1 MFKKFSAIF
10 KKELAAF
17 FNTNLAYIIL
27 VSYILL
33 SMFITFFLGGFF
45 SINNADMFSFFYFQS
60 FIFVIL
66 TPAFTMRLWSEERKS
81 GTIEFLL
88 TQPVSL
94 TTVVLAKFFAAWALC
109 LIMLA
114 LTIPFWIYMN
124 IYFEVDNL
132 NVISGYLACI
142 LTTGAFCALGCM
154 ISSFNSSPVSSYM
167 LTLVLCSLI
176 TFSSFGWI
184 INKIG
189 LSGQISS
196 RIQSSLNFDKHYF
209 DIMSGQISP
218 DNILYFLLLIVFG
231 LWLNIASIEYKKN

>member
-1 MFKKFSAIF
+1 MSKQFSAIF

-17 FNTNLAYIIL
+17 FNTSLAYIIL

-45 SINNADMFSFFYFQS
+45 SINNADLFSFFYFQN
-60 FIFVIL
+60 FVFVIL
-66 TPAFTMRLWSEERKS
+66 TPAFTMRLWAEERKS

-94 TTVVLAKFFAAWALC
+94 TAIVLAKFFAAWFLC
-109 LIMLA
+109 LIMLS

-124 IYFEVDNL
+124 IYFQVDNL
-132 NVISGYLACI
+132 NIFSGYLACI

-154 ISSFNSSPVSSYM
+154 MSSFNSSPVSSYM
-167 LTLVLCSLI
+167 LTLILNGLI
-176 TFSSFGWI
+176 AFGSFSWLIG
-184 INKIG
+184 KIG

-196 RIQSSLNFDKHYF
+196 RIQSALNFDKHYY

-218 DNILYFLLLIVFG
+218 DNILYFILLILFG
-231 LWLNIASIEYKKN
+231 LWLNVTSIEYKKN